1 MILYDEFYFDISAS
15 GEQAELKKFFDF
27 LLSGEL
33 DDFFEFSPEYINIDE
48 SFYDEDPTFSLT
60 ISISNEDWGIEID
73 KLYTDEFLE
82 LICKAGRRIHLN
94 GTLSDSDGNEY
105 AFVSKENDSY
115 YTNARLIHETEDE
128 DEDEDEE
135 YEE

>member
-48 SFYDEDPTFSLT
+48 GFYDEDPTLPLT
-60 ISISNEDWGIEID
+60 ISITNEDWGIEID

-105 AFVSKENDSY
+105 TFVSSENNSY